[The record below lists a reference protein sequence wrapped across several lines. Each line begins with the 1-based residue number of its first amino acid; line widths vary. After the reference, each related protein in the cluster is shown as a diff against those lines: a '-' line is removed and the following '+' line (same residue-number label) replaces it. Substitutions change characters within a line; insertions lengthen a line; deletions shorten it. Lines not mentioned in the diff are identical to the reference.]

1 MRIERIE
8 IRNFK
13 LLEDIRLEFSTD
25 PARPLTLIRAENGSG
40 KTSLLYAMLWGFY
53 GRDGMPEYARDA
65 RLTSKAKPVG
75 IPVDVSVMVEFGHDS
90 GGGDGRYRLIR
101 AVSETPQDDD
111 GFTSTDVQLYL
122 LTEQGEK
129 PVEPADAFIAKMV
142 PPNLSKV
149 FFTNGDDVQD
159 FMSGKVNKA
168 ERQGQVHN
176 AIKSLLGLEQLYVA
190 RNDLKRVTDRVRKAL
205 SDGGSG
211 ELQEAAE
218 QVAAASKAVETLD
231 NEIAGLEQTLGRMR
245 DAKSDWESELGKLQG
260 IGDLDDLNREIKTLE
275 ADLAGLE
282 TQQAT
287 LFRTMRDNLKSE
299 SFSWDVAGSTLGAGL
314 EVLSD
319 LADRG
324 VIPGTSI
331 EVLRDRLSLKKCICG
346 IDLLDG
352 TEERANIEH
361 LIEHQLEVSERDQR
375 MTDALHVARVAHQQ
389 HQSRTADGD
398 TFTKR
403 RTDALDA
410 ATAIADTRT
419 NKKAALDRAKGRRDQ
434 IDEERVQTL
443 VEQIKEVEPKVTE
456 ADRDLARKGRDLEI
470 AITRHKEA
478 SETYAR
484 LEREADLS
492 AMKRARYDVA
502 GDLAHLVDQMISTL
516 ESDHVERVQEQ
527 MGQMFLDIVGSD
539 PELDSSVFGS
549 VQINKDSFDIDVR
562 TPQGNTLDFDA
573 EINGASQRAL
583 TLSFIWSLM
592 EVAGVEAPRTIDTPL
607 GMVAGAVKKRMVEAI
622 TTPSA
627 SGVPFQLLLL
637 LTRSE
642 INDVESELL
651 KAAGMSRTMTCS
663 KDAGDLAHPWGQ
675 DRPYARLCTC
685 DINTTCRICAR
696 TSDFE
701 HGLAFRAEEADA
713 R

>member
-111 GFTSTDVQLYL
+111 GFTSTDDNVQLYL

-287 LFRTMRDNLKSE
+287 L
-299 SFSWDVAGSTLGAGL
+299 
-314 EVLSD
+314 
-319 LADRG
+319 
-324 VIPGTSI
+324 
-331 EVLRDRLSLKKCICG
+331 
-346 IDLLDG
+346 
-352 TEERANIEH
+352 
-361 LIEHQLEVSERDQR
+361 
-375 MTDALHVARVAHQQ
+375 
-389 HQSRTADGD
+389 
-398 TFTKR
+398 
-403 RTDALDA
+403 
-410 ATAIADTRT
+410 
-419 NKKAALDRAKGRRDQ
+419 
-434 IDEERVQTL
+434 
-443 VEQIKEVEPKVTE
+443 EVE
-456 ADRDLARKGRDLEI
+456 
-470 AITRHKEA
+470 
-478 SETYAR
+478 
-484 LEREADLS
+484 
-492 AMKRARYDVA
+492 
-502 GDLAHLVDQMISTL
+502 
-516 ESDHVERVQEQ
+516 
-527 MGQMFLDIVGSD
+527 
-539 PELDSSVFGS
+539 
-549 VQINKDSFDIDVR
+549 
-562 TPQGNTLDFDA
+562 
-573 EINGASQRAL
+573 
-583 TLSFIWSLM
+583 
-592 EVAGVEAPRTIDTPL
+592 
-607 GMVAGAVKKRMVEAI
+607 VK
-622 TTPSA
+622 P
-627 SGVPFQLLLL
+627 
-637 LTRSE
+637 
-642 INDVESELL
+642 
-651 KAAGMSRTMTCS
+651 
-663 KDAGDLAHPWGQ
+663 
-675 DRPYARLCTC
+675 
-685 DINTTCRICAR
+685 
-696 TSDFE
+696 
-701 HGLAFRAEEADA
+701 
-713 R
+713 